1 MFKKLLI
8 GCAVVAGCIAGV
20 GVAWNFHEIMVG
32 NFEFVTAHL
41 WLSMILGGAF
51 LAMLARAVYDIQKD
65 NPRVL
70 GILMLATAI
79 GIVFQAIAEIP
90 ASYSDTAHTI
100 LILKL
105 AGAVI
110 LMVNG
115 LNHLHRKR
123 VTSGP

>member
-1 MFKKLLI
+1 MSVWFGI
-8 GCAVVAGCIAGV
+8 
-20 GVAWNFHEIMVG
+20 FHEIIDG
-32 NFEFVTAHL
+32 NFEFVAAHL

-51 LAMLARAVYDIQKD
+51 LAMLAKAVYNAHKD

-70 GILMLATAI
+70 GILMLTTAI
-79 GIVFQAIAEIP
+79 GIAFQAIAEIP
-90 ASYSDTAHTI
+90 VWYSDAAHAK

-115 LNHLHRKR
+115 LNHFHRKR
-123 VTSGP
+123 LAS